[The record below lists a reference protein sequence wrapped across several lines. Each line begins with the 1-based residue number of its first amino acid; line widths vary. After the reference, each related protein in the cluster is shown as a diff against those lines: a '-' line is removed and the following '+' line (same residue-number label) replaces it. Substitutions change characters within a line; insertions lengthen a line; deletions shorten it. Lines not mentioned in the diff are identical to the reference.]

1 MAVCDWF
8 IGALGDFFG
17 ELFRELWR
25 VFRTGIG
32 RGKSHDGDILKLR

>member
-1 MAVCDWF
+1 MLDYLLWAFLEVLRD
-8 IGALGDFFG
+8 IVI
-17 ELFRELWR
+17 ELWR